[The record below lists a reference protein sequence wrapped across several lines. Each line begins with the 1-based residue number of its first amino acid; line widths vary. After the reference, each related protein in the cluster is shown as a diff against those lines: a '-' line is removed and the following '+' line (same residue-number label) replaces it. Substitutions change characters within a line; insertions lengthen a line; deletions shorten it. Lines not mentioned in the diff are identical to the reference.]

1 MIFTRA
7 SVIIRLGYPPGIVPI
22 IAVETIGSN
31 CFYDSVSLNSGQSN
45 SIAKALPQGVDLV
58 EKNGVLLAKFNGF
71 SSKASGSLG
80 ASQPAAEVVKMAL
93 ARKGGVRCVS
103 VPDELSMQAAGSF
116 AGASCCLT
124 GMC

>member
-1 MIFTRA
+1 
-7 SVIIRLGYPPGIVPI
+7 
-22 IAVETIGSN
+22 
-31 CFYDSVSLNSGQSN
+31 
-45 SIAKALPQGVDLV
+45 
-58 EKNGVLLAKFNGF
+58 
-71 SSKASGSLG
+71 
-80 ASQPAAEVVKMAL
+80 L